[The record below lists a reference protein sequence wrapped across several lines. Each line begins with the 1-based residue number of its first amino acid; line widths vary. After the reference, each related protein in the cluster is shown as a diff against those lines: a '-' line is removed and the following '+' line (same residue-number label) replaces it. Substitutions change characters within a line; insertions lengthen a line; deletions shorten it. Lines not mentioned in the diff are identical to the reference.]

1 MQAKFQNF
9 DNASDGSKGAE
20 RLASL
25 RKSMQEE
32 ELDAWLVP
40 HADSH
45 QNEYPP
51 QNAWRLAWLT
61 GFTGSAGYCIV
72 THDDA
77 IVFVDGRYTFQ
88 VTKQI
93 DTKQFEIR
101 DLLKCPPHKWL
112 QQWAA
117 NRQDKN
123 KKPAGKRRVGF
134 DPWLTTIAAKSLFL
148 KSLDERQ
155 TEFVATPNLIDS
167 IWLDQP
173 ASPAGSVSI
182 QNQKFSGV
190 LAAEKIISLKT
201 ELADKSTTLCLLSDL
216 ASIAWLFNIRGSDTP
231 HTPLTLAYAIIST
244 DEFPLLFIDKHKLS
258 YEVEAYL
265 TQLADLHPYENLGLE
280 LAKLIKNRE
289 ILTDF
294 SRTSVAIADVVTGNG
309 GTIIKNIDPVLLP
322 RAIKNKHE
330 IEGSHQAHLRDG
342 VAVTKFLCWIDQQ
355 PAGSIDE
362 ISAVN
367 QLEYQRVQTAK
378 RFQSEL
384 KDISF
389 DSISGAGA
397 NGAIIHY
404 RVTHDSNAVL
414 QNNSLYLIDSGG
426 QYEDGTTDIT
436 RTIAIG
442 SPPREAIEDFTLV
455 LKGHIAIALAR
466 FPVGTRGVDLDSFAR
481 SALWQHGRD
490 FAHGTGHGIGSY
502 LSVHEGP
509 QSISRRS
516 QVELEPGM
524 ILSNEP
530 GFYRDGQWGIR
541 IENLI
546 LVKNPQKI
554 TGGNT
559 DVMGFETL
567 SLAPIDLR
575 LIDSSM
581 LEKSELHWLNAYHGW
596 VKRQLSPHLTDDE
609 VQWLENATT
618 PLSHELPAASA

>member
-20 RLASL
+20 RLAAL
-25 RKSMQEE
+25 RKLMLKEK
-32 ELDAWLVP
+32 LDAWLIP

-77 IVFVDGRYTFQ
+77 IVFVDGRYTSQ

-93 DTKQFEIR
+93 DMNQFTTG
-101 DLLKCPPHKWL
+101 DLVNCPPHKWL
-112 QQWAA
+112 QQWSAD
-117 NRQDKN
+117 RPDKSQN
-123 KKPAGKRRVGF
+123 STAKHRVGF
-134 DPWLTTIAAKSLFL
+134 DPWLTTISAKSLFL
-148 KSLDERQ
+148 KSLDDRQ
-155 TEFVATPNLIDS
+155 TEFVSSPNLIDS

-173 ASPAGSVSI
+173 ASPVGSVSI
-182 QNQKFSGV
+182 QNQEFSGV
-190 LAAEKIISLKT
+190 LAVEKINSLKA
-201 ELADKSTTLCLLSDL
+201 ELADKNAALCLLSDP
-216 ASIAWLFNIRGSDTP
+216 ASIAWLFNIRGNDTP
-231 HTPLTLAYAIIST
+231 HTPLTLAYAIIRA
-244 DEFPLLFIDKHKLS
+244 DDFPLLFIDKHKLS

-265 TQLADLHPYENLGLE
+265 TQLADLHPYENLKLE
-280 LAKLIKNRE
+280 LAKLIENKE
-289 ILTDF
+289 LLADF
-294 SRTSVAIADVVTGNG
+294 SKTSVAIADVVTGNG
-309 GTIIKNIDPVLLP
+309 GTIIKSADPVLLP

-330 IEGSHQAHLRDG
+330 IEGSRQAHLRDG

-355 PAGSIDE
+355 PAGNIDE

-367 QLEYQRVQTAK
+367 QLEYLRAQTAK
-378 RFQSEL
+378 QFQSEL
-384 KDISF
+384 EDISF

-414 QNNSLYLIDSGG
+414 LDNSLYLIDSGG

-442 SPPREAIEDFTLV
+442 SPPSEAIEDFTLV

-481 SALWQHGRD
+481 SALWKHGRD

-546 LVKNPQKI
+546 LVKEPQEI
-554 TGGNT
+554 PGGNI

-596 VKRQLSPHLTDDE
+596 VKRQLSAHLDDDE
-609 VQWLENATT
+609 AKWLENATT